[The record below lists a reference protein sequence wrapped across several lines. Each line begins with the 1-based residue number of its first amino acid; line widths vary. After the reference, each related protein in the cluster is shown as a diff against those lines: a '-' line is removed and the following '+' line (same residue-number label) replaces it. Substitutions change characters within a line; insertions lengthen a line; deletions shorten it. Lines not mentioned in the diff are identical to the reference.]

1 MWDIENVYFK
11 EHVIWYI
18 SIYTQYTIGSVSLA
32 EQGNAKICSEL
43 INSFEFKVFSEV
55 APFRASDQ
63 IADFWLSCLVLV

>member
-11 EHVIWYI
+11 EHVICD
-18 SIYTQYTIGSVSLA
+18 TQYPIGSVSLA